1 MPTDSK
7 YKSVCY
13 TDCIEF
19 TVRESTRVTQHKHES
34 IRVDLSVSVRGER
47 RRIKEVKKEVKE
59 NK

>member
-7 YKSVCY
+7 YKSVSY

>member
-1 MPTDSK
+1 MPTDIK

-34 IRVDLSVSVRGER
+34 IRADLSVSVRGER
-47 RRIKEVKKEVKE
+47 RRIKEVKNE
-59 NK
+59 

>member
-7 YKSVCY
+7 YKSVSY

-34 IRVDLSVSVRGER
+34 IRADLSVSVRGER
-47 RRIKEVKKEVKE
+47 RRIKEVKNE
-59 NK
+59 

>member
-7 YKSVCY
+7 YKSVSY

-34 IRVDLSVSVRGER
+34 IRVDLSVSVGGER

>member
-19 TVRESTRVTQHKHES
+19 TVRESTTVTQDKHEP
-34 IRVDLSVSVRGER
+34 IRADLSVSVRGER
-47 RRIKEVKKEVKE
+47 RRIKEVKNEEKRK
-59 NK
+59 